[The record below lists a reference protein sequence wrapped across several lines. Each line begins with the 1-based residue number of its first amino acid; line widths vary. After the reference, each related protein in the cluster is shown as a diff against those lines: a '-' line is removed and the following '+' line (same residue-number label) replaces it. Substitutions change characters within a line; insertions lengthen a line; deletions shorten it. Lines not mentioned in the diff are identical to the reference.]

1 MIATVVNAA
10 AIAVGA
16 ILGWKAGILLSEKM
30 SRTLVT
36 VMAIVV
42 LSLGIEMM
50 LQGGDYFLQVII
62 SLVIGALAGDLLDI
76 EGFIA
81 RIGARLQQTA
91 GSRLQGDLARGFVY
105 ATLVYCIGPMAIIG
119 AMEAGLNGNYE
130 ILLAKASIDGVTAIA
145 FASTQGLGVLFS
157 GGAVLIYQGLLTLGA
172 KHLAD
177 ILTVAGPQLTATG
190 GILLMALAIKMLEVK
205 PVSVANLLPAL
216 PVVALLA
223 LIF

>member
-42 LSLGIEMM
+42 LALGIEMM

-62 SLVIGALAGDLLDI
+62 SLVIGALVGDLLDI
-76 EGFIA
+76 AGFVE

-91 GSRLQGDLARGFVY
+91 GSRLQGDLARGFVN

-130 ILLAKASIDGVTAIA
+130 ILLAKAAIDGVTAIA

-172 KHLAD
+172 KYLAD
-177 ILTVAGPQLTATG
+177 VLALAGPQLTATG
-190 GILLMALAIKMLEVK
+190 GILLMALGIKMLEIK

>member
-1 MIATVVNAA
+1 VVNAA

-42 LSLGIEMM
+42 LALGIEMM

-62 SLVIGALAGDLLDI
+62 SLVIGALVGDLLDI
-76 EGFIA
+76 EGFVE

-91 GSRLQGDLARGFVY
+91 GSRLQGDLARGFVN

-130 ILLAKASIDGVTAIA
+130 ILLAKAAIDGVTAIA

-172 KHLAD
+172 KYLAD
-177 ILTVAGPQLTATG
+177 VLALAGPQLTATS
-190 GILLMALAIKMLEVK
+190 GILLMALGIKMLEIK

>member
-1 MIATVVNAA
+1 VINAA
-10 AIAVGA
+10 AIAVGS
-16 ILGWKAGILLSEKM
+16 ILGWKAGNLLSEKM

-130 ILLAKASIDGVTAIA
+130 KLLAKASIDGVTAIA

>member
-1 MIATVVNAA
+1 LIATVVNAA

-42 LSLGIEMM
+42 LALGIEMM

-62 SLVIGALAGDLLDI
+62 SLVIGALVGDLLDI
-76 EGFIA
+76 AGFVE

-91 GSRLQGDLARGFVY
+91 GSRLQGDLARGFVN

-130 ILLAKASIDGVTAIA
+130 ILLAKAAIDGVTAIA

-172 KHLAD
+172 KYLAD
-177 ILTVAGPQLTATG
+177 VLALAGPQLTATS
-190 GILLMALAIKMLEVK
+190 GILLMALGIKMLEIK

>member
-42 LSLGIEMM
+42 LALGIEMM

-62 SLVIGALAGDLLDI
+62 SLVIGALVGDLLDI
-76 EGFIA
+76 EGFVE

-91 GSRLQGDLARGFVY
+91 GSRLQGDLARGFVN

-130 ILLAKASIDGVTAIA
+130 ILLAKAAIDGVTAIA

-172 KHLAD
+172 KYLAD
-177 ILTVAGPQLTATG
+177 VLALAGPQLTATS
-190 GILLMALAIKMLEVK
+190 GILLMALGIKMLEIK

>member
-42 LSLGIEMM
+42 LALGIEMM

-62 SLVIGALAGDLLDI
+62 SLVIGALVGDLLDI
-76 EGFIA
+76 EGFVE

-91 GSRLQGDLARGFVY
+91 GSRLQGDLARGFVN

-130 ILLAKASIDGVTAIA
+130 ILLAKAAIDGVTAIA

-172 KHLAD
+172 KYLAD
-177 ILTVAGPQLTATG
+177 VLALAGPQLTATG
-190 GILLMALAIKMLEVK
+190 GILLMALGIKMLEIK

>member
-42 LSLGIEMM
+42 LALGIEMM

-62 SLVIGALAGDLLDI
+62 SLVIGALVGDLLDI
-76 EGFIA
+76 AGFVE

-91 GSRLQGDLARGFVY
+91 GSRLQGDLARGFVN

-130 ILLAKASIDGVTAIA
+130 ILLAKAAIDGVTAIA

-172 KHLAD
+172 KYLAD
-177 ILTVAGPQLTATG
+177 VLALAGPQLTATS
-190 GILLMALAIKMLEVK
+190 GILLMALGIKMLEIK

>member
-1 MIATVVNAA
+1 MIATVINAA
-10 AIAVGA
+10 AIAVGS
-16 ILGWKAGILLSEKM
+16 ILGWKAGNLLSEKM

-91 GSRLQGDLARGFVY
+91 GSHLQGDLARGFVY

-157 GGAVLIYQGLLTLGA
+157 GGAVLIYQGLLTQ
-172 KHLAD
+172 
-177 ILTVAGPQLTATG
+177 GPSTW
-190 GILLMALAIKMLEVK
+190 LMSWLWRG
-205 PVSVANLLPAL
+205 PS
-216 PVVALLA
+216 
-223 LIF
+223 

>member
-1 MIATVVNAA
+1 VVNAA

-42 LSLGIEMM
+42 LALGIEMM

-62 SLVIGALAGDLLDI
+62 SLVIGALVGDLLDI
-76 EGFIA
+76 EGFVE

-91 GSRLQGDLARGFVY
+91 GSRLQGDLARGFVN

-130 ILLAKASIDGVTAIA
+130 ILLAKAAIDGVTAIA

-172 KHLAD
+172 KYLAD
-177 ILTVAGPQLTATG
+177 VLALAGPQLTATG
-190 GILLMALAIKMLEVK
+190 GILLMALGIKMLEIK

>member
-42 LSLGIEMM
+42 LALGIEMM

-62 SLVIGALAGDLLDI
+62 SLVIGALVGDLLDI
-76 EGFIA
+76 EGFVE

-91 GSRLQGDLARGFVY
+91 GSRLQGDLGRGFVN

-130 ILLAKASIDGVTAIA
+130 ILLAKAAIDGVTAIA

-172 KHLAD
+172 KYLAD
-177 ILTVAGPQLTATG
+177 VLALAGPQLTATG
-190 GILLMALAIKMLEVK
+190 GILLMALGIKMLEIK

>member
-10 AIAVGA
+10 AKAVGA

-42 LSLGIEMM
+42 LALGIEMM

-62 SLVIGALAGDLLDI
+62 SLVIGALVGDLLDI
-76 EGFIA
+76 AGFVE

-91 GSRLQGDLARGFVY
+91 GSRLQGDLARGFVN

-130 ILLAKASIDGVTAIA
+130 ILLAKAAIDGVTAIA

-172 KHLAD
+172 KYLAD
-177 ILTVAGPQLTATG
+177 VLALAGPQLTATG
-190 GILLMALAIKMLEVK
+190 GILLMALGIKMLEIK

>member
-1 MIATVVNAA
+1 LIATVVNAA

-42 LSLGIEMM
+42 LALGIEMM

-62 SLVIGALAGDLLDI
+62 SLVIGALVGDLLDI
-76 EGFIA
+76 EGFVE

-91 GSRLQGDLARGFVY
+91 GSRLQGDLARGFVN

-130 ILLAKASIDGVTAIA
+130 ILLAKAAIDGVTAIA

-172 KHLAD
+172 KYLAD
-177 ILTVAGPQLTATG
+177 VLALAGPQLTATS
-190 GILLMALAIKMLEVK
+190 GILLMALGIKMLEIK

>member
-1 MIATVVNAA
+1 MIATVINAA
-10 AIAVGA
+10 AIAVGS
-16 ILGWKAGILLSEKM
+16 ILGWKAGNLLSEKM

-50 LQGGDYFLQVII
+50 LQGGDYFLQIII

>member
-42 LSLGIEMM
+42 LALGIEMM

-62 SLVIGALAGDLLDI
+62 SLVIGALVGDLLDI
-76 EGFIA
+76 AGFVE

-91 GSRLQGDLARGFVY
+91 GSRLQGDLARGFVN

-130 ILLAKASIDGVTAIA
+130 ILLAKAAIDGVTAIA

-172 KHLAD
+172 KYLAD
-177 ILTVAGPQLTATG
+177 VLALAGPQLTATG
-190 GILLMALAIKMLEVK
+190 GILLMALGIKMLEIK

-223 LIF
+223 LIL

>member
-1 MIATVVNAA
+1 MIATVINAV
-10 AIAVGA
+10 AIAVGSL
-16 ILGWKAGILLSEKM
+16 LGWKAGNFLSEKM
-30 SRTLVT
+30 CRTLVT
-36 VMAIVV
+36 VMALVV

-50 LQGGDYFLQVII
+50 LQGGDYFLHIII
-62 SLVIGALAGDLLDI
+62 SLVIGALVGEWIDI
-76 EGFIA
+76 EGFVQ

-91 GSRLQGDLARGFVY
+91 GARLKGDLARGFVY

-157 GGAVLIYQGLLTLGA
+157 GGAVLVYQGLLTLGA
-172 KHLAD
+172 KYLAD
-177 ILTVAGPQLTATG
+177 VLVLAGPHLTATG
-190 GILLMALAIKMLEVK
+190 GILLMALGIKMLEIK

-223 LIF
+223 VIF

>member
-42 LSLGIEMM
+42 LALGIEMM

-62 SLVIGALAGDLLDI
+62 SLVIGALVGDLLDI
-76 EGFIA
+76 EGFVE

-91 GSRLQGDLARGFVY
+91 GSRLQGDLARGFVN

-130 ILLAKASIDGVTAIA
+130 ILLAKAAIDGVTAIA

-172 KHLAD
+172 KYLAD
-177 ILTVAGPQLTATG
+177 VLALAEPQLTATG
-190 GILLMALAIKMLEVK
+190 GILLMALGIKMLEIK

>member
-1 MIATVVNAA
+1 MINAA
-10 AIAVGA
+10 AIAVGS
-16 ILGWKAGILLSEKM
+16 ILGWKAGNLLSEKM

-50 LQGGDYFLQVII
+50 LQGGDYFLQIII
-62 SLVIGALAGDLLDI
+62 SLVIGALAGDQLDI

>member
-1 MIATVVNAA
+1 LIATVVNAA

-42 LSLGIEMM
+42 LALGIEMM

-62 SLVIGALAGDLLDI
+62 SLVIGALVGDLLDI
-76 EGFIA
+76 EGFVE

-91 GSRLQGDLARGFVY
+91 GSRLQGDLARGFVN

-130 ILLAKASIDGVTAIA
+130 ILLAKAAIDGVTAIA

-172 KHLAD
+172 KYLAD
-177 ILTVAGPQLTATG
+177 VLALAGPQLTATG
-190 GILLMALAIKMLEVK
+190 GILLMALGIKMLEIK